1 MMLKKYWFWIVGGIS
16 IVSIFSALFAEYILG
31 LEPCVMCL
39 KQRYPYYFLIFL
51 FFIFLIFNLK
61 KNIVFFIFVQLS
73 VLYGLFYSLWHV
85 GIEKKILPSSSEC
98 SGKLEITNST
108 ESLKEQILSKSVVS
122 CEDVVWSIFG
132 LSAASINTIVLL
144 LLFIFNALYLL
155 NNYGKKKNINS

>member
-1 MMLKKYWFWIVGGIS
+1 M
-16 IVSIFSALFAEYILG
+16 
-31 LEPCVMCL
+31 
-39 KQRYPYYFLIFL
+39 
-51 FFIFLIFNLK
+51 
-61 KNIVFFIFVQLS
+61 
-73 VLYGLFYSLWHV
+73 WHV

-98 SGKLEITNST
+98 SGSLKVTNST
-108 ESLKEQILSKSVVS
+108 ESLKEQILSKSIVS